1 MTAAVSRGQSRVS
14 ALGECDSVTLRLQ
27 RVATGAGRLRGPE
40 GGHFWEAGW
49 EVSRRVRGVRGGVNS
64 SLEGVLFSWRGLLGS
79 SSKANS
85 VSVCAC
91 MCG

>member
-49 EVSRRVRGVRGGVNS
+49 EVSRRVRGVRGG
-64 SLEGVLFSWRGLLGS
+64 G
-79 SSKANS
+79 
-85 VSVCAC
+85 
-91 MCG
+91 